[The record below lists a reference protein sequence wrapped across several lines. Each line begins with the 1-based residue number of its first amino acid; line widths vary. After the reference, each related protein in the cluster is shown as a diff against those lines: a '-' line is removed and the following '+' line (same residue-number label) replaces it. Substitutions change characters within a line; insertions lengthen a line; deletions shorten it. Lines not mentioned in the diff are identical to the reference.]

1 MLNLIEGTHHF
12 RDNIF
17 RSQQELFSRLAEG
30 QEPDVLFV
38 TCSDSRIVP
47 NLMTQTD
54 PGELFILRNAGNLVP
69 PHGAI
74 RGGEEATIEY
84 AVAVLGVE
92 DIIVCGHSQ
101 CGAMKALL
109 EPVETLHELP
119 AVRRWL
125 EHAEATRR
133 IVKRN
138 YTHLQGND
146 LLAATVQENVLVQLE
161 NLQTH
166 PAVAAELARGTLKL
180 HAWVYELET
189 GAVLAF
195 EPQTRKFEPL
205 SAKHADRAG
214 QIPQYEAVVGARWI

>member
-1 MLNLIEGTHHF
+1 MLELIEGMHHF
-12 RDNIF
+12 RDNVF
-17 RSQQELFSRLAEG
+17 RSQRELFSRLAKK

-47 NLMTQTD
+47 SLMTQTD
-54 PGELFILRNAGNLVP
+54 PGDLFILRNAGNLVP
-69 PHGAI
+69 AHGAV

-101 CGAMKALL
+101 CGAMKALF
-109 EPVETLHELP
+109 EPADHLQDLP

-133 IVKRN
+133 IVKTN
-138 YTHLQGND
+138 YAHLQGAD
-146 LLAATVQENVLVQLE
+146 LLAVTVQENVLVQLE

-166 PAVAAELARGTLKL
+166 PAVAAELARGKLKL

-189 GAVLAF
+189 GNVLAF

-205 SAKHADRAG
+205 SAKHAERSG

>member
-1 MLNLIEGTHHF
+1 MRELIEGMHHF

-17 RSQQELFSRLAEG
+17 RSQRELFSRLAKG
-30 QEPDVLFV
+30 QSPDVLFV

-47 NLMTQTD
+47 SLMTQTD
-54 PGELFILRNAGNLVP
+54 PGDLFILRNAGNLVP
-69 PHGAI
+69 AHGAV

-84 AVAVLGVE
+84 AVAVLEVE

-109 EPVETLHELP
+109 EGPEKLSELP

-133 IVKRN
+133 IVKKN
-138 YTHLQGND
+138 YPKLKGAD
-146 LLAATVQENVLVQLE
+146 LLSVTVQENVLVQLE

-166 PAVAAELARGTLKL
+166 PAVAAELARGRLKL

-189 GAVLAF
+189 GSVCAF
-195 EPQTRKFEPL
+195 DPHSRKFEPL
-205 SAKHADRAG
+205 TAKHADPAR
-214 QIPQYEAVVGARWI
+214 QVPQYDAVVRRWI